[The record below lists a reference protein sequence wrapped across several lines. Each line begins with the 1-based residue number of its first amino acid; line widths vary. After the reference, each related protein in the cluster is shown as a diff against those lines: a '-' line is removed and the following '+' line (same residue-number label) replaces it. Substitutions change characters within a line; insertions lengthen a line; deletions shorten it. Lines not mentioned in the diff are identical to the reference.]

1 MKIIFTLI
9 FTLINII
16 KSFTDEDLSGV
27 ALFQNE
33 VCSFN
38 GIPTLIQSTNTIQ
51 CECKQQYATDY
62 KARTINNHTVYCNYR
77 KKRRLIALFFS
88 VFLPFGVNYF
98 YLEYVWLP
106 FIIMIIFITIV
117 VLNCVFFC
125 KKEEQERE
133 NSDNGIID
141 SNVNKNE
148 KIIMWV
154 LLSSMFLY
162 IAFIIVNICLMCFG
176 SVKDANGFEMYNDL
190 LFYKNTS

>member
-1 MKIIFTLI
+1 MNIIYTLI
-9 FTLINII
+9 FTLINLI

-38 GIPTLIQSTNTIQ
+38 GIPTLIQATNSIQ

-62 KARTINNHTVYCNYR
+62 KARPINNHTVYCSYH
-77 KKRRLIALFFS
+77 KKRRLIALFFA

-125 KKEEQERE
+125 KKEE
-133 NSDNGIID
+133 S
-141 SNVNKNE
+141 
-148 KIIMWV
+148 
-154 LLSSMFLY
+154 
-162 IAFIIVNICLMCFG
+162 
-176 SVKDANGFEMYNDL
+176 
-190 LFYKNTS
+190 